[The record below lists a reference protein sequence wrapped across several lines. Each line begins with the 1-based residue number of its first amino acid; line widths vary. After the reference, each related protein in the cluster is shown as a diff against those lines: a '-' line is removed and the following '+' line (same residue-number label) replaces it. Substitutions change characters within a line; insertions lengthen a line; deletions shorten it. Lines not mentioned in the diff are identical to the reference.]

1 MDFVAPLWNAGS
13 FLLGYIVPFLFVLT
27 VVVFVHELGHFLVGR
42 WCGVDVKT
50 FSIGFGRELFGFND
64 KHGTRWRF
72 AAIPLGGYVKF
83 SGDADAA
90 SAGADSAELENMTAR
105 QRERSFPSQSI
116 AERAAIVAAGP
127 IANFLLAILIF
138 GSTVYFFGK
147 QVLTPRV
154 DQVVAGSAAERGGLL
169 AGDLVLS
176 IDGQPIGSFA
186 DMQRAISVRPNE
198 TLSIVVERASGTVTL
213 PVTPAL
219 VEQNTPVGKQ
229 RIGVL
234 GVQASRQPSD
244 WKTQHF
250 SLAEAAKSGVGETW
264 YVVERTYDYISKL
277 VRGRE
282 SVDQLSGPIRI
293 AQVSGLVAS
302 NGGLLG
308 LINLAAILSVSIG
321 LMNLLPVPMLDGGHL
336 LFYAIEALRGRP
348 LSERAQEIGFRLGLG
363 LVLMLMLFVTWNDL
377 VHVRSLL

>member
-198 TLSIVVERASGTVTL
+198 TLSIVVERVGGTVTL

>member
-1 MDFVAPLWNAGS
+1 MDFVATLWNAGA
-13 FLLGYIVPFLFVLT
+13 FLLGYLVPFLFVLT

-42 WCGVDVKT
+42 WCGVDVKV

-64 KHGTRWRF
+64 RHGTRWRF
-72 AAIPLGGYVKF
+72 ALIPLGGYVKF
-83 SGDADAA
+83 SGDTEASSSGTDDAA
-90 SAGADSAELENMTAR
+90 LATMTAR
-105 QRERSFPSQSI
+105 QRERSFPAQSVG
-116 AERAAIVAAGP
+116 ERAAIVAAGP

-138 GSTVYFFGK
+138 ASTAYIFGK
-147 QVLTPRV
+147 PVLAPRV

-176 IDGQPIGSFA
+176 IDGRPIAGFA
-186 DMQRAISVRPNE
+186 DMQRAISARPNE
-198 TLSIVVERASGTVTL
+198 TLSIVVDRAGSTLTL

-219 VEQNTPVGKQ
+219 VEQSSPLGKQ

-234 GVQASRQPSD
+234 GVQASRQASD

-250 SLAEAAKSGVGETW
+250 GLLESAKLGVSETW
-264 YVVERTYDYISKL
+264 YVVERTYDYLAKL
-277 VRGRE
+277 VTGRE

-293 AQVSGLVAS
+293 AQVSGLVADS
-302 NGGLLG
+302 AGLLG

-321 LMNLLPVPMLDGGHL
+321 LMNLFPVPMLDGGHL
-336 LFYAIEALRGRP
+336 LFYAVEALRGRP

-363 LVLMLMLFVTWNDL
+363 LVLMLMLFVTWNDI